1 MSMHNLARNLKF
13 WKLKERRPMT
23 DRRQS
28 RQLHHLLS
36 ARKLLF
42 ENKFLDNLKDE
53 KSKLRSWIS
62 KKVYYTNT
70 CTHSGVLIDKI
81 HAERTG
87 FSKNTNWHRTCKISE
102 KEATHNNE
110 GSLSFVVWE
119 ESHFFRVKGGGKSD
133 CYRSRPLFVVTCKC
147 LEICGYML
155 TIAFLKQLRDVTYF
169 LLIKIFFFLR
179 LQTNNIN
186 NSLFGEA
193 IVKRLSGILK
203 ANNLVCCSFFQC
215 I

>member
-1 MSMHNLARNLKF
+1 M
-13 WKLKERRPMT
+13 
-23 DRRQS
+23 
-28 RQLHHLLS
+28 
-36 ARKLLF
+36 
-42 ENKFLDNLKDE
+42 
-53 KSKLRSWIS
+53 
-62 KKVYYTNT
+62 
-70 CTHSGVLIDKI
+70 
-81 HAERTG
+81 
-87 FSKNTNWHRTCKISE
+87 CKISE
-102 KEATHNNE
+102 KESTHNNE

-193 IVKRLSGILK
+193 TVKKLSGILK
-203 ANNLVCCSFFQC
+203 ANTLVCCSFFSMHITRQNSDPSKPGKQTHLFVLQNFETSC
-215 I
+215 DCCTNTNIVHEYLE